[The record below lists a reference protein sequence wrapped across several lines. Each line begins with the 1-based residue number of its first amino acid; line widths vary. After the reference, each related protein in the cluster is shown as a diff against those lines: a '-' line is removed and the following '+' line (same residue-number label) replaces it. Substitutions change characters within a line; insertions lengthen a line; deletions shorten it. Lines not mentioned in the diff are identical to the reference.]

1 MYTGFCSQSPLYW
14 SNVICPTLILGRDRG
29 KDMRDVDKEEGSNDE
44 GVKRNNDEKEASI
57 RDLLHLPNIVCCTV
71 L

>member
-1 MYTGFCSQSPLYW
+1 M
-14 SNVICPTLILGRDRG
+14 ICPTLILGRDRG